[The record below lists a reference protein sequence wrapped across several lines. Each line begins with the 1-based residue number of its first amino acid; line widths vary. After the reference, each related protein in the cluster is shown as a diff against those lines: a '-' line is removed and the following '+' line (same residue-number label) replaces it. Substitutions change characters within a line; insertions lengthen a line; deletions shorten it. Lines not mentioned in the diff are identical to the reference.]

1 MCTNFSPTRNGTWV
15 KNSLGVDWP
24 DIHYPPEAY
33 PGYDAPIA
41 MLGDDHQAPLVRTA
55 RFGLVPHWAKDNT
68 IGRRTYN
75 ARCET
80 VAEKPS
86 YRSPWR
92 KRQYAIALLD
102 DFFEPNWE
110 TGVGVRWRIKRRDG
124 EPMGVAS
131 IWDRWLDPQTGEIVH
146 SFSMLTVNADG
157 HAVMGHFHRPGD
169 EKRSVVVL
177 EPAQFRD
184 WLHASPAAAA
194 GMCRCPDE
202 AVLVSEPA
210 PKGAVRETTLALL

>member
-15 KNSLGVDWP
+15 ERSLGVDWP
-24 DIHYPPEAY
+24 EMHYPPEAY

-41 MLGDDHQAPLVRTA
+41 LLGDDRQIPTVRTA
-55 RFGLVPHWAKDNT
+55 RFGLVPNWAKDNT

-110 TGVGVRWRIKRRDG
+110 TGVAVRWRIKRRDG

-131 IWDRWLDPQTGEIVH
+131 IWDRWLDTQTGEIVH

-177 EPAQFRD
+177 EPEQFKP
-184 WLHASPAAAA
+184 WLMANPQTAME
-194 GMCRCPDE
+194 MCRCPEE

-210 PKGAVRETTLALL
+210 PRAGQYQATLSLI